1 MNYLKPINKKYFFYA
16 IYIFLILLIITFLSN
31 PRVIFRVS
39 SIDNFF
45 QDLGFSLQKVE
56 ISGNQN
62 LSKLD
67 ILKNI
72 NYKNCLNLLC
82 LDLQK
87 TKIKIENIGWVKNVN
102 LKLNL
107 PNELIIKINEEYPY
121 FILKNE
127 GDFYLLNK
135 DGNKIVTLNKIEK
148 EYHKLTIL
156 SGKNVI
162 SNLNELLAI
171 FSASPDLAK
180 KIKKVN
186 YISDRRWSF
195 VHLLNIMIELPE
207 NNPEAAFIKINELNE
222 KYGFLSNKLEKVDL
236 RVKDR
241 MIIKLKTLGESK
253 LNERKI

>member
-1 MNYLKPINKKYFFYA
+1 MNYFKPINKKYFFYVP
-16 IYIFLILLIITFLSN
+16 YILLILCIIIFLSN
-31 PRVIFRVS
+31 PRIIFRVS

-62 LSKLD
+62 LSKID

-72 NYKNCLNLLC
+72 NYKNCFNLLC

-87 TKIKIENIGWVKNVN
+87 TKIEIENIGWVKNVN
-102 LKLNL
+102 LTLNL

-127 GDFYLLNK
+127 DDFYLLNK

-180 KIKKVN
+180 KNQK
-186 YISDRRWSF
+186 
-195 VHLLNIMIELPE
+195 
-207 NNPEAAFIKINELNE
+207 
-222 KYGFLSNKLEKVDL
+222 G
-236 RVKDR
+236 
-241 MIIKLKTLGESK
+241 
-253 LNERKI
+253 